1 MCLSNNIM
9 QSTALKMSNG
19 RPTFKLSLQVQK
31 DGLNIKNSVQKITAP
46 HTEDISIYQMTSL
59 PSHLAPTVDRALSL
73 PLQMYNLEI
82 QNIISMAVIGNR
94 NQDTKYITPLDP
106 RVVIN
111 HFDPIFHTQDLTCC
125 KYDDQTVIT
134 FSEIERNTA
143 H

>member
-1 MCLSNNIM
+1 
-9 QSTALKMSNG
+9 
-19 RPTFKLSLQVQK
+19 
-31 DGLNIKNSVQKITAP
+31 
-46 HTEDISIYQMTSL
+46 
-59 PSHLAPTVDRALSL
+59 
-73 PLQMYNLEI
+73 
-82 QNIISMAVIGNR
+82 MAVIGNR